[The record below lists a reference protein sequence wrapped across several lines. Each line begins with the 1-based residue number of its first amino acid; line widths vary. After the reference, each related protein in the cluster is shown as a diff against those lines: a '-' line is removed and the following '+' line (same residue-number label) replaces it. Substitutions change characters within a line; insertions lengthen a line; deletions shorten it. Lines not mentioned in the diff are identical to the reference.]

1 MAQPRL
7 GDLLVSSGVI
17 SQDQLGQALA
27 RQKETK
33 KRLGEELT
41 VVLPQRI
48 GCCTLR
54 KMTRPQLLQLLRE
67 GL

>member
-1 MAQPRL
+1 MVGVNWLQNPNHVVYGRPEE
-7 GDLLVSSGVI
+7 LLPYLWS
-17 SQDQLGQALA
+17 D
-27 RQKETK
+27 K